1 MIATIASLKVD
12 AEFAG
17 LCPELTT
24 EELSLLEAS
33 IEADGIR
40 DPVCAWQG
48 LIIDGHNRHR
58 IAKTLRI
65 DCPSREMEFADRA
78 AVVEWIIANQL
89 GRRNLTDE
97 QKSYL
102 RGKRYHADKTKGP
115 NNPTGIKGVKAQNG
129 HQHTANKTRH
139 KLAKEFGVGTGQI
152 QRDAQFAKAVD
163 ELEEREPGSRAA
175 VLSGQ
180 SGLTRKEVCNGA
192 TLKDAKPV
200 TLRSALKKQRAQE
213 KRMNSSKGH
222 VSGAISQQPNEQ
234 VATPKQKKLIELFEA
249 IKRIAA
255 TVDSILAQKDQWTA
269 AVETE
274 HWTSHTKT
282 TIRNKLSGVE
292 TDFKKI
298 HNILK

>member
-1 MIATIASLKVD
+1 MIATASLKVD

-24 EELSLLEAS
+24 EELSLLESS

-65 DCPSREMEFADRA
+65 DCPSSEMEFADRA

-102 RGKRYHADKTKGP
+102 RGKRYHAEKKREGR
-115 NNPTGIKGVKAQNG
+115 NGKRKELRQNEEARG
-129 HQHTANKTRH
+129 ETRH
-139 KLAKEFGVGTGQI
+139 ILAKQYGVGVSTI
-152 QRDAQFAKAVD
+152 ERDAKFSKAVD
-163 ELEEREPGSRAA
+163 AIAEKDGHLAKQKI
-175 VLSGQ
+175 LSGK
-180 SGLTRKEVCNGA
+180 SPLTRREIAEGKTEA
-192 TLKDAKPV
+192 DAKPV

-213 KRMNSSKGH
+213 KRIHSTSGS

-249 IKRIAA
+249 IKRIAV
-255 TVDSILAQKDQWTA
+255 TTDSILTRKDEWAA
-269 AVETE
+269 AVEKE
-274 HWTSHTKT
+274 HWTAHTKT

-292 TDFKKI
+292 TDFRKI

>member
-1 MIATIASLKVD
+1 MIATASLKVD

-58 IAKTLRI
+58 IAKALRI
-65 DCPSREMEFADRA
+65 ECPSREMEFADRA

-102 RGKRYHADKTKGP
+102 RGKRYHAEKTKGP
-115 NNPTGIKGVKAQNG
+115 NNPTGTMVRDKNNLEPA
-129 HQHTANKTRH
+129 TNKTRH
-139 KLAKEFGVGTGQI
+139 KLAKEYGVGPATI
-152 QRDAQFAKAVD
+152 QVDARFAEAVD
-163 ELEEREPGSRAA
+163 EIAKKDGAEAKA
-175 VLSGQ
+175 KILSGQ
-180 SGLTRKEVCNGA
+180 SALTKREIIAGKSEA
-192 TLKDAKPV
+192 DAKPV
-200 TLRSALKKQRAQE
+200 TLRSALRKQRAQE
-213 KRMNSSKGH
+213 KRMNHAKES
-222 VSGAISQQPNEQ
+222 VSGAISMQGNELVANPN
-234 VATPKQKKLIELFEA
+234 QKKLIELFEA

-255 TVDSILAQKDQWTA
+255 TVDSILNDKDKWQA
-269 AVETE
+269 AVEKE

-292 TDFKKI
+292 TDFRKI